1 MMVGVVDGCKF
12 NKVFVILVAVSASLC
27 LIHVTNDMKGQ
38 MLRQRLKPWMLP
50 IAMAGGVLFHSQ
62 IAYVGF
68 LTPYLIFAMLL
79 ITFCRIDRR
88 DFHLSGMMG
97 WLLVVQLAGAVGIYV
112 ALRGLSVDVAQAVFI
127 CVLCPTATA
136 APVVTGMLG
145 GSVTRLVAYSLLSNV
160 TVAIVAPVLLAWIGP
175 GDIDLPAATVSI
187 AVNVGPLI
195 LGPLALAFVLK
206 GVAPRIHREIATRQA
221 VSVYI
226 WAVSLFIVG
235 GKSVS
240 FIMAEPV
247 SKAGEIVVMAMAAGV
262 ACVGQFAVGRRIG
275 RRYGDAISGAQ
286 GLGQKNTVLAIWIA
300 LTYLDPISSVGPA
313 AYIAWQNTIN
323 SVQLYLKQ
331 RRDGL

>member
-1 MMVGVVDGCKF
+1 M
-12 NKVFVILVAVSASLC
+12 
-27 LIHVTNDMKGQ
+27 TKGQ

-50 IAMAGGVLFHSQ
+50 IAMVGGILFHGQ

-97 WLLVVQLAGAVGIYV
+97 WLLLVQLAGSVGLYL

-160 TVAIVAPVLLAWIGP
+160 TIALVAPALLAWIGP
-175 GDIDLPAATVSI
+175 GDVDLAAATVSI
-187 AVNVGPLI
+187 ACNVGPLI
-195 LGPLALAFVLK
+195 LGPLVAAFLLK
-206 GVAPRIHREIATRQA
+206 GVMPKIHHEIASRQA
-221 VSVYI
+221 VSFYI
-226 WAVSLFIVG
+226 WAVSLFIVV

-240 FIMAEPV
+240 FIMSEPA
-247 SKAGEIVVMAMAAGV
+247 SKVPEIVVMAIAAGL
-262 ACVGQFAVGRRIG
+262 ACAGQFLIGRRIG
-275 RRYGDAISGAQ
+275 RRYGDPISGAQ
-286 GLGQKNTVLAIWIA
+286 GLGQKNTVLAIWLA
-300 LTYLDPISSVGPA
+300 LTYLTPISSVGPA

-323 SVQLYLKQ
+323 SIQLYLKQ
-331 RRDGL
+331 RRDLQSTVNKN